1 MSAAPQTDLS
11 VRDLA
16 LRAFA
21 ESNSIVS
28 RIRKD
33 ESKKILFARLASDRF
48 GLGSFRFDCTEVG
61 FLEDDRAYIDID
73 GIRFAAPTE
82 SHIAGLYVIDGDVT
96 HSITNLVDLGRL
108 LKEENL

>member
-21 ESNSIVS
+21 ESS

-33 ESKKILFARLASDRF
+33 ESKKILFNRLASERF
-48 GLGSFRFDCTEVG
+48 GLGHFHFHCTDVG
-61 FLEDDRAYIDID
+61 FLEDDRAYIDVD
-73 GIRFAAPTE
+73 GIRIAAPT
-82 SHIAGLYVIDGDVT
+82 SSAIAGLYVIDGDVT
-96 HSITNLVDLGRL
+96 HSITKLVDLGRL